1 MQWADKAIISPPLTA
16 QVYLIT
22 QSLPLSWHQHMMQS
36 DSEQRRAFSQPA
48 SWRHLFPNQ
57 TSEPN
62 LLCCLDS
69 LSEEWGE
76 RSVGW
81 NRNGFCGVNRGL
93 CECLHVWAEQK
104 GISRDLVVKLL
115 SHALTCLQLWCK
127 SAPQPAC
134 APQHPALSCCRRQ
147 PSRRTA
153 WWRHDEPFQVCLTH
167 PGVPPGER

>member
-36 DSEQRRAFSQPA
+36 DAEQRRAFSQPA

-93 CECLHVWAEQK
+93 CECLHVWAEQ
-104 GISRDLVVKLL
+104 GSCGENCWVM
-115 SHALTCLQLWCK
+115 LWRASNCGAK
-127 SAPQPAC
+127 VHHSQPAS
-134 APQHPALSCCRRQ
+134 LSILLFPVAVGNLPDERLDGGTMS
-147 PSRRTA
+147 PSRS
-153 WWRHDEPFQVCLTH
+153 V
-167 PGVPPGER
+167 